1 MRIVMLGTAA
11 AMPDPDRNHSGIL
24 ITVGGRHY
32 MFDCG
37 HGATHQLI
45 RSNIHPATVDTIFL
59 SHLHYDHIADFA
71 FFLLTTWI
79 TDRQNPPVVVGP
91 PGTRGF
97 VEHQFADG
105 AFAKDIEARAAYGNR
120 QWNLHVLKP
129 DVRECEPGLV
139 FEDELV
145 RVTACYVEHIPREI
159 SPCFGLRLDT
169 ADGKSVVFSGDT
181 APCDRL
187 VELAQDCDVLIHECT
202 FPEKAL
208 EFRRKA
214 NVGTWAHTSPVELGK
229 IAAASRCKS
238 LVATH
243 FGSFDTTYPVLRDM
257 LSVHM
262 PRDLIG
268 PGFME
273 DVVADIRRNYTGE
286 LRLAQDGMRIDL

>member
-24 ITVGGRHY
+24 ITVSGRHY

-129 DVRECEPGLV
+129 DVRECEPGIV

-214 NVGTWAHTSPVELGK
+214 NVGTWAHTSPVELGR

-286 LRLAQDGMRIDL
+286 LRLAHDGMRIDL

>member
-1 MRIVMLGTAA
+1 MRILMLGTAA
-11 AMPDPDRNHSGIL
+11 AAPDPDRNHSAIL
-24 ITVGGRHY
+24 ITVRDRHY

-45 RSNIHPATVDTIFL
+45 RCNVNPGHVDAVFL

-79 TDRQNPPVVVGP
+79 TDRENPPVVVGP

-97 VEHQFADG
+97 VDHQFADG
-105 AFAKDIEARAAYGNR
+105 AFAKDIEARAAYRNR
-120 QWNLHVLKP
+120 QGNMHVLKP
-129 DVRECEPGLV
+129 DVRECEPGVV

-145 RVTACYVEHIPREI
+145 KVSACYVEHIPREI
-159 SPCFGLRLDT
+159 SPCFGLRLDSV
-169 ADGKSVVFSGDT
+169 DGKSVVFSGDT

-187 VELAQDCDVLIHECT
+187 IDLAQDCDLLVHECT

-257 LSVHM
+257 MSVHM

-268 PGFME
+268 PAFME
-273 DVVADIRRNYTGE
+273 DVVADIRRSYPGD
-286 LRLAQDGMRIDL
+286 LRLAHDGMRIDL

>member
-45 RSNIHPATVDTIFL
+45 RSNVHPARVDTVFL

-79 TDRQNPPVVVGP
+79 ADRQNPPVVVGP

-105 AFAKDIEARAAYGNR
+105 AFAKDIEARAAYKNR
-120 QWNLHVLKP
+120 QGNMHVLKP

-187 VELAQDCDVLIHECT
+187 VELAQDCDLLIHECT

-214 NVGTWAHTSPVELGK
+214 NVGTWSHTSPVELGK

-243 FGSFDTTYPVLRDM
+243 FASFDTTYPVLRDM

-286 LRLAQDGMRIDL
+286 LRLAHDGMRIDL

>member
-243 FGSFDTTYPVLRDM
+243 FGSFDTTYPVLCDM

>member
-24 ITVGGRHY
+24 ITVRGRHY
-32 MFDCG
+32 LFDCG

-45 RSNIHPATVDTIFL
+45 RSNVHPARVDTIFL

-79 TDRQNPPVVVGP
+79 ADRQNPPVVVGP

-105 AFAKDIEARAAYGNR
+105 AFARDIEARAAYANR

-139 FEDELV
+139 FEDDLV
-145 RVTACYVEHIPREI
+145 RVSACYVEHIPREI
-159 SPCFGLRLDT
+159 SPCFGLRLDS

-181 APCDRL
+181 APCERL
-187 VELAQDCDVLIHECT
+187 VELAQDCDLLIHECT

-214 NVGTWAHTSPVELGK
+214 NVGTWAHTSPVELGR
-229 IAAASRCKS
+229 IAAAARCKS

-243 FGSFDTTYPVLRDM
+243 FGSFDTTWPVLRDM
-257 LSVHM
+257 MSVHM
-262 PRDLIG
+262 PRELIG
-268 PGFME
+268 PGLME
-273 DVVADIRRNYTGE
+273 DVVADIRKTYGGE
-286 LRLAQDGMRIDL
+286 LRLAHDGMRIDL

>member
-24 ITVGGRHY
+24 ITVRGRHY
-32 MFDCG
+32 LFDCG
-37 HGATHQLI
+37 HGTTHQLI
-45 RSNIHPATVDTIFL
+45 RSNVHPAKVDTIFL

-79 TDRQNPPVVVGP
+79 ADRENPPVVVGP

-120 QWNLHVLKP
+120 QWNLHVLEP

-159 SPCFGLRLDT
+159 SPCFGLRLDS

-181 APCDRL
+181 APCERL
-187 VELAQDCDVLIHECT
+187 VELAQDCDLLIHECT

-214 NVGTWAHTSPVELGK
+214 KVGTWAHTSPLELGR

-243 FGSFDTTYPVLRDM
+243 FGSFDTSWPVLRDM
-257 LSVHM
+257 MSVHM
-262 PRDLIG
+262 PRELIG
-268 PGFME
+268 PGLMD
-273 DVVADIRRNYTGE
+273 DVAADIRKTYTGE
-286 LRLAQDGMRIDL
+286 LRLARDGMRIDL

>member
-97 VEHQFADG
+97 VDHQFADG

-129 DVRECEPGLV
+129 DVRECEPGIV

-229 IAAASRCKS
+229 IATASRCKS

-273 DVVADIRRNYTGE
+273 DVVADIRKTYRGE
-286 LRLAQDGMRIDL
+286 LRLARDGMRIDL